1 MKDFKSPEIILE
13 NIVNERKKR
22 ELSYMDMSQL
32 LGYTSVHGYS
42 GIEYGLTR
50 LSLINAVKIYQY
62 FGFGFQN
69 INVNNFTTEKLKA
82 ARKKVGLTCT
92 EVAKELGFKSKSGYF
107 NIESGIRKPR
117 LDTAIKMAE
126 IFEVEIEDL
135 FF

>member
-62 FGFGFQN
+62 FGFGFQD

-117 LDTAIKMAE
+117 LDTGIKMAE

>member
-13 NIVNERKKR
+13 NIVDERKKR
-22 ELSYMDMSQL
+22 ELSYMDMSHL

-117 LDTAIKMAE
+117 LDTAIKIAE

>member
-22 ELSYMDMSQL
+22 ELSYMDMSHL

-82 ARKKVGLTCT
+82 ARNKAGLTCT